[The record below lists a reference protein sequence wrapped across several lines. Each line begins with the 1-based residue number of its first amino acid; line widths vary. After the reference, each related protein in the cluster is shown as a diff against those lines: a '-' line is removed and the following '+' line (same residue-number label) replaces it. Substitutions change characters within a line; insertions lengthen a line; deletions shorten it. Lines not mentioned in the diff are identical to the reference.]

1 MQYAMLIYHE
11 PDLFDRLPADEV
23 ARASDE
29 YYALRDDPAYRG
41 GGHLQPIGSATTLR
55 ERAGRALVT
64 DGPFAD
70 TKEVLG
76 GYYVIE
82 AADLDAA
89 TAFAERIPMIRQ
101 GGAVE
106 IRPLVPE
113 PSAG

>member
-11 PDLFDRLPADEV
+11 PDLFDRLPEEEV
-23 ARASDE
+23 QRSSPE
-29 YYALRDDPAYRG
+29 YYALRDDPACRG
-41 GGHLQPIGSATTLR
+41 GGHLQPIVTATTLR
-55 ERAGRALVT
+55 ERDGRPLVT

-89 TAFAERIPMIRQ
+89 TAFAERIPVIRQ

-106 IRPLVPE
+106 IRPLVSE